1 MHNKRLL
8 TLDDLYSYYVGQG
21 KNYHFDSNE
30 DHRNIV
36 VQVPSTLRFQKS
48 EKDTEGLMPVTLW
61 SCHIDENLNGSSIP
75 KKSMQSALQSFA
87 NRPILGYI
95 HTVDDRPEFY
105 THNMYQD
112 EEGEIV
118 YQEYPVGVI
127 PESGKPHFEENEE
140 NGKTYVVVDGYI
152 FEEYSKAAE
161 ILRRREECPCSVEL
175 SIREL
180 SYDAGD
186 KLLQI
191 DDFWFSGV
199 TILGFDE
206 DGNPVKPGMS
216 GAHISISD
224 FSAENNSVFS
234 NNKLI
239 ESLEKLSEQLAN
251 FNINHPANSGDSKEG
266 GNNQVRFN
274 ELLEKYGKTV
284 EDITFEYE
292 NLSDEELEEAFKTAF
307 DGDPE
312 PSEETPEE
320 PSEPTDAEVAAGVEA
335 LINAIPVTVATTDE
349 EQIVAAREAYDALT
363 DAQKALITE
372 EVLAILTGAEASL
385 GEAKAAAANQT
396 AADAVTT
403 AINALTTADNVTL
416 DDAEAIQ
423 SARRAYDS
431 LTAAQKELIEST
443 VLEKLT
449 TAEEALNEVRATQ
462 DEDVAPKK
470 KKRNN
475 ELTYTVE
482 IDGEVKTFSVSL
494 IDKLNAL
501 STLVNNTYSETDDA
515 WYDVD
520 AYDEEKYVIM
530 HDYWRNKHY
539 RQSYA
544 VKKDVYSLK
553 GDRVEV
559 FARYLTNDEI
569 SKLESMKTD
578 YAVISEKLDKYEK
591 EPEKVA
597 ILESEDYANI
607 VDVEE
612 FVELKKQEN
621 HFDLSVQEVTDKANE
636 ILLNYA
642 KHNTIKFAENEK
654 LINTK
659 KLPGS
664 KKTKSSRYGNLF
676 SKR

>member
-8 TLDDLYSYYVGQG
+8 TLDDLYSYYVSQG
-21 KNYHFDSNE
+21 KNYHFDSSE
-30 DHRNIV
+30 DYRNIV
-36 VQVPSTLRFQKS
+36 VQVPSTLRFQKT

-61 SCHIDENLNGSSIP
+61 SCHIGENLNGSSIP

-95 HTVDDRPEFY
+95 HTVDDKPEFY

-112 EEGEIV
+112 EDGEIV

-199 TILGFDE
+199 TILGFGE

-251 FNINHPANSGDSKEG
+251 FNIDHPANSGDSKEG
-266 GNNQVRFN
+266 GNNQVKFN
-274 ELLEKYGKTV
+274 ELLEKYGKT
-284 EDITFEYE
+284 EADIDFEYE
-292 NLSDEELEEAFKTAF
+292 GLSDEELEAAFVKAF
-307 DGDPE
+307 ADDDPE
-312 PSEETPEE
+312 SPA
-320 PSEPTDAEVAAGVEA
+320 DD
-335 LINAIPVTVATTDE
+335 ATTDD
-349 EQIVAAREAYDALT
+349 EADVGDDEADFSENT
-363 DAQKALITE
+363 DDDL
-372 EVLAILTGAEASL
+372 GA
-385 GEAKAAAANQT
+385 
-396 AADAVTT
+396 
-403 AINALTTADNVTL
+403 
-416 DDAEAIQ
+416 DDM
-423 SARRAYDS
+423 
-431 LTAAQKELIEST
+431 
-443 VLEKLT
+443 
-449 TAEEALNEVRATQ
+449 EEAEQ
-462 DEDVAPKK
+462 DDDEDSADDIASDDEDEKK
-470 KKRNN
+470 QHN

-482 IDGEVKTFSVSL
+482 INGETKTFSVSL

-501 STLVNNTYSETDDA
+501 SNLVNTTYGEADDTY
-515 WYDVD
+515 YDVD
-520 AYDEEKYVIM
+520 AYDEDKYVIM

-559 FARYLTNDEI
+559 FAQYLTSDEI
-569 SKLESMKTD
+569 SKLESMKAD

-621 HFDLSVQEVTDKANE
+621 HFDLSVQEVADKANE

-642 KHNTIKFAENEK
+642 KHNSIKFVEDSSNAK

-659 KLPGS
+659 KLPVS